1 MEWYFYESDIILKPF
16 LQQKN
21 MPPFLGVARLA

>member
-1 MEWYFYESDIILKPF
+1 MEWYFYESDIIGKPF
-16 LQQKN
+16 LQHEK